1 MPQGGPPQGSE
12 MGGPN
17 SDVKLFFQMLR
28 FLLYLPVTPNPQ
40 KTETIN
46 KMKRDKMRK
55 NKRSWM
61 NMNGQY
67 IYSIQ
72 VSIIIILLNVNFIS
86 SYVSFFYP
94 SDFPVRFSRSPP

>member
-12 MGGPN
+12 MGGQN

-55 NKRSWM
+55 NKRS
-61 NMNGQY
+61 
-67 IYSIQ
+67 
-72 VSIIIILLNVNFIS
+72 
-86 SYVSFFYP
+86 
-94 SDFPVRFSRSPP
+94 